1 MVSGRISSAPLT
13 NALARVR
20 PSLVAVLVGLFVL
33 VSALL
38 GCLPKA
44 QAQGLA
50 QDPAASPAE
59 GLIEAADPGA
69 TAAAF
74 LEQALS
80 ARSDVMVVLDQ
91 SLSLYDPWNAG
102 ESRLQ
107 RVQQALP
114 DAMAAL
120 PNSARTGVV
129 TFGHRRAGDCADIQ
143 VLTNPVERPLDAQLM
158 QDWQTTPSPAA
169 GERPLADAIET
180 AAARIMR
187 SSGDHG
193 GAIVVLTD
201 GLASCGGDVCAL
213 ATRLGQ
219 HQIPV
224 HLVGLGLEQGAQ
236 MALSCLPART
246 GGALLLAAAGSDV
259 QPHIDAALARSH
271 AANTRRNAAQIARLV
286 LQDQDLV
293 LRDLGRVDGD
303 IERLDEQ
310 VAALEASVQAI
321 AETDLLTAQLSG
333 EAPDTTPLSADIDR
347 VQGEADIL
355 LAQLG
360 DREQMLG
367 RFSTQAQGWEGPS
380 VGLQQRADFAA
391 RLSMASPDLVPLS
404 ENMREGY
411 RQIMERGLAVDA
423 ELTARLGRSQALKAR
438 LAALET
444 GLQDARAAAD
454 EALGLAARIEAG
466 ATVTPEAV
474 PEAAAAHPVIAAV
487 LERDQTIAALRTE
500 QGQLAQQLLDT
511 RSELNAA
518 RQEIVDVTRQREA
531 AMAGVENARLLLNRL
546 RENQDQLKASLT
558 AATAL
563 NATPTPDMDT
573 QDAADQ
579 MAEAALRQRLEAV
592 LGERDSLRADQA
604 RLQQAVL
611 ALTAEREATLAQLQQ
626 AQARIDLLFSKNQEL
641 ISAAGV
647 CSLSDGSDDDHLA
660 AASGA
665 FPLSPPD
672 LWLTG
677 SAVRHSEA
685 RALENIL
692 GKSLSSLRARRGRVN
707 LDGLRLEPRV
717 GVAPDAAPSLI
728 LAASASTTDD

>member
-1 MVSGRISSAPLT
+1 MVSGRISSAPMT
-13 NALARVR
+13 SALARLR
-20 PSLVAVLVGLFVL
+20 SSLLAMLVGLFVL

-50 QDPAASPAE
+50 PDLAPALS
-59 GLIEAADPGA
+59 EAAEPGT

-107 RVQQALP
+107 RVRQALP
-114 DAMAAL
+114 GALAAL
-120 PNSARTGVV
+120 PSSARTGVV

-143 VLTNPVERPLDAQLM
+143 VLSNPVERPLDARLM

-201 GLASCGGDVCAL
+201 GLDSCGGDVCAL

-224 HLVGLGLEQGAQ
+224 HLVGLGLEQGTQ

-246 GGALLLAAAGSDV
+246 GGAMLLAAAGSDV
-259 QPHIDAALARSH
+259 QPHLDAALARSH

-303 IERLDEQ
+303 MARLDEQ

-321 AETDLLTAQLSG
+321 AETDVLAAQLSA
-333 EAPDTTPLSADIDR
+333 EAGDMTPLSSDIDR

-355 LAQLG
+355 LTQLG

-380 VGLQQRADFAA
+380 LGLQQRADFAA

-411 RQIMERGLAVDA
+411 RQIMERGLAVDT

-438 LAALET
+438 LVALEA
-444 GLQDARAAAD
+444 GLQDARAATD

-466 ATVTPEAV
+466 ATVAPEAV

-500 QGQLAQQLLDT
+500 RGQLAQQLLDT
-511 RSELNAA
+511 RNELNAA

-546 RENQDQLKASLT
+546 RENQDLLKASLQE
-558 AATAL
+558 ATAL
-563 NATPTPDMDT
+563 NPAPDMDT

-604 RLQQAVL
+604 RLQQVVM
-611 ALTAEREATLAQLQQ
+611 ALTAERESTQAQLQQ
-626 AQARIDLLFSKNQEL
+626 AEARIDLLFSENQEL

-647 CSLSDGSDDDHLA
+647 CTLSDGGDSDHL

-665 FPLSPPD
+665 FSLSPPD
-672 LWLTG
+672 PWLTG

-685 RALENIL
+685 RALEDIL
-692 GKSLSSLRARRGRVN
+692 GQSSSSLRVRRGQAN
-707 LDGLRLEPRV
+707 LDGLRLAPRV
-717 GVAPDAAPSLI
+717 GVVPDAAPSLI

>member
-1 MVSGRISSAPLT
+1 MVSGRINSAPLAG
-13 NALARVR
+13 ALARVR
-20 PSLVAVLVGLFVL
+20 SSLLAMLVGLFVL

-44 QAQGLA
+44 QAQDLA
-50 QDPAASPAE
+50 QDLSE
-59 GLIEAADPGA
+59 VSDPGT
-69 TAAAF
+69 TAAAY
-74 LEQALS
+74 LDQALT

-91 SLSLYDPWNAG
+91 SLSLYDPWDGA

-107 RVQQALP
+107 RVQRSLPDALVALP
-114 DAMAAL
+114 D
-120 PNSARTGVV
+120 SARTGVV

-158 QDWQTTPSPAA
+158 QDWQATPSPAA

-187 SSGDHG
+187 SSSDQG

-201 GLASCGGDVCAL
+201 GLDSCGGDVCAL

-224 HLVGLGLEQGAQ
+224 HLVGLGLEQSEQ

-246 GGALLLAAAGSDV
+246 GGALLLAAVAEEV
-259 QPHIDAALARSH
+259 HTHIDVALSRSH
-271 AANTRRNAAQIARLV
+271 AANARRNAAQIARLV

-303 IERLDEQ
+303 MERVDEQ
-310 VAALEASVQAI
+310 VTALETRVQAI
-321 AETDLLTAQLSG
+321 AETDLLTEKLSG
-333 EAPDTTPLSADIDR
+333 ETLDMAPFSAEIDG
-347 VQGEADIL
+347 VQSEADRL

-367 RFSTQAQGWEGPS
+367 RFSAQAQGWEGPS
-380 VGLQQRADFAA
+380 LGLQQRADFAA

-423 ELTARLGRSQALKAR
+423 ELTVRLGRSQALKAR
-438 LAALET
+438 LVALEA
-444 GLQDARAAAD
+444 GLQGARTAAD

-466 ATVTPEAV
+466 AAVTPEAI
-474 PEAAAAHPVIAAV
+474 PEVAAAHPVIAAV
-487 LERDQTIAALRTE
+487 VERDQTIAALRTE
-500 QGQLAQQLLDT
+500 RGQLAQQLLDT
-511 RSELNAA
+511 RNELNAA

-546 RENQDQLKASLT
+546 RENQDLLKASLHE
-558 AATAL
+558 ATAR
-563 NATPTPDMDT
+563 TPGESMNTL
-573 QDAADQ
+573 DAADQ
-579 MAEAALRQRLEAV
+579 MAEAALRQRLDVV
-592 LGERDSLRADQA
+592 LGQRDSLQVDQE
-604 RLQQAVL
+604 RLQQAL
-611 ALTAEREATLAQLQQ
+611 MALTAERDSTQ
-626 AQARIDLLFSKNQEL
+626 ALLRQANARIDLLFSENQEL

-647 CSLSDGSDDDHLA
+647 CTLNEGGEADHLA
-660 AASGA
+660 AAGG

-672 LWLTG
+672 PWLTG
-677 SAVRHSEA
+677 SAVRDSEA
-685 RALENIL
+685 RVLQDIL
-692 GKSLSSLRARRGRVN
+692 GQSLSSLRVRRGQVN
-707 LDGLRLEPRV
+707 LEGLRLTPRV
-717 GVAPDAAPSLI
+717 GVVPEVAPSLI
-728 LAASASTTDD
+728 LASSTSTTDE